1 MHRIALQGG
10 QAMVM
15 TLIFGVVVIVAALVL
30 YRSGQ
35 LTSDKMSMQNASDA
49 MAYSAS
55 VVEARD
61 LNFASYMNR
70 AVIANEVA
78 IGQAVG
84 LASWAFH
91 YNSIGDW
98 LLEYDRYLAGP
109 TTGFSTS
116 VLTPAS
122 QVFKIPGGTTFVPLL
137 SSYAK
142 GMSAINHVVNKAYGT
157 ASQIH
162 HVATIAGV
170 VGVLDEVR
178 DDSAP
183 DDSKIS
189 DFGLMSL
196 LGHLYTYNAEFT
208 RMYNPKNYVPV
219 AEFQDDQTGETDAG
233 GYGRLSAM
241 VHNSGDPFTKGW
253 HNPQY
258 DPDDSLNGRGWT
270 FRLFEQMANLGL
282 LPFIPFSSPFVV
294 PPFPGTLSGSLTA
307 DGDIRFD
314 FHSGFSET
322 IPFGIGDVDVG
333 YQFDMSVWFGIGME
347 RQGGSEIR
355 MVVPLS
361 GSHRN
366 EAAGEMFSWSSADLT
381 RAWMNFGA
389 EFYAAA
395 WASIS
400 ILGASIGADGE
411 AGATAAINGER
422 EELTLTAFLRVRLNT
437 PLGDVTVVDIPLDF
451 CNTCPFPASIPIGTG
466 FAQAAKAAPRGA
478 LTVAPKHMG
487 TEKLGTGPIAP
498 EAYGEAANTIIPW
511 NYPPT
516 GLVAGVYFQPQL
528 MVPKSRN
535 VGTSYGGLPRYMDTT
550 DTESMFGSGGPFLL
564 TGLQISQGDFT
575 ENLYDQHNDVSPGG
589 QDGNRID
596 FRLDES
602 FADNVMTTVSKSEVY
617 FKRPLDI
624 AQFARGDGYVEH
636 GSAFNPYWQ
645 ARLVETSHADRVAA
659 LLIDHKE
666 VAQDGVST
674 IVLDKVDALWTWID
688 SMLPTDSDLIPR

>member
-1 MHRIALQGG
+1 ML
-10 QAMVM
+10 M
-15 TLIFGVVVIVAALVL
+15 TLIFGVVVVVAALVL

-35 LTSDKMSMQNASDA
+35 LTSDKMAMQNASDA

-98 LLEYDRYLAGP
+98 LLEYDKYLAAP
-109 TTGFSTS
+109 TSGFSTS

-122 QVFKIPGGTTFVPLL
+122 QVFKIPGGTFVPLL

-142 GMSAINHVVNKAYGT
+142 GISAINHVVNKAYGT

-170 VGVLDEVR
+170 VGVLDEIR

-183 DDSKIS
+183 NDAKIS

-219 AEFQDDQTGETDAG
+219 SDFQGDSIGETDAG

-258 DPDDSLNGRGWT
+258 NPDDSLNGRGWT
-270 FRLFEQMANLGL
+270 FRLFEQMADLGL
-282 LPFIPFSSPFVV
+282 LPIIPFSSPFVV
-294 PPFPGTLSGSLTA
+294 PPFPGTLTGSLTA

-322 IPFGIGDVDVG
+322 IGFGIGDVDIG
-333 YQFDMSVWFGIGME
+333 YEFDMSVWFGIGME
-347 RQGGSEIR
+347 RQGGSEMR
-355 MVVPLS
+355 MVVPLT
-361 GSHRN
+361 GTHRD
-366 EAAGEMFSWSSADLT
+366 EAAGELFTWSSADLT

-400 ILGASIGADGE
+400 VLGVGIGASGE
-411 AGATAAINGER
+411 AGATAAINGEK
-422 EELTLTAFLRVRLNT
+422 EELTLTAFLRVKLET
-437 PLGDVTVVDIPLDF
+437 PVGDATVVDIPLDF
-451 CNTCPFPASIPIGTG
+451 CDTCPFPSSIPIGTG
-466 FAQAAKAAPRGA
+466 FAQAAKAAPNGA

-487 TEKLGTGPIAP
+487 TEKIGTGPIP
-498 EAYGEAANTIIPW
+498 QDAYGEAANTIIPW

-516 GLVAGVYFQPQL
+516 GLVAGIYYQPQL
-528 MVPKSRN
+528 VVPKSRN
-535 VGTSYGGLPRYMDTT
+535 VGTSYGGLPRYVDTT
-550 DTESMFGSGGPFLL
+550 DTDSMFGAGGPFLL
-564 TGLQISQGDFT
+564 TGLQIGQGDFT
-575 ENLYDQHNDVSPGG
+575 ESLYDDHGDVSPGG
-589 QDGNRID
+589 QDGERAD
-596 FRLDES
+596 FRLGEQ

-645 ARLVETSHADRVAA
+645 ARLVETSHAERVAA

-674 IVLDKVDALWTWID
+674 IVLDKVDAIWTWID
-688 SMLPTDSDLIPR
+688 GILPTDSDLIPR